1 MDVKKRKMKI
11 LFLVTEDWYFWSH
24 RLPLARAARD
34 EGFEVIVATRVQDY
48 GEKILQEGFRL
59 IPIKLRRLNRNPL
72 RDVISILELI
82 KIYRTEQP
90 DLVHQVAL
98 KAALY
103 GTVAARV
110 VRIPAVVNA
119 FAGMGYTF
127 SSSQTRARVLKPL
140 IRTAFR
146 LIMKVRH
153 GRVIIQNPDDYEL
166 LLKANILRQEN
177 ACLIKG
183 SGVDPERF
191 VINPELPG
199 EPLIILASRM
209 LWDKGIGEFV
219 EAARKLSEAG
229 TKARFVLLGKVD
241 SDNPA
246 SVPLG
251 TLQEWHE
258 EGTVEWWGYKE
269 NMPAIFSQAHIVC
282 LPSFYG
288 EGVPKVL
295 IEAAS
300 CGRAIVTT
308 DTPGCREIVRD
319 GENGLLV
326 PPRDARALAGAIQRL
341 IADPSL
347 RKKMGE
353 RGREIV
359 MREFSLD
366 KVISETMGLYKELL
380 FRKLAP

>member
-1 MDVKKRKMKI
+1 MKI

-103 GTVAARV
+103 GTLAARV

-251 TLQEWHE
+251 TLREWHE

-269 NMPAIFSQAHIVC
+269 NMPAIFSRAHIVC